1 MPLDRAV
8 LPFFDELDS
17 FEDYLEQ
24 NPNEKPEA
32 QEKRVELR
40 ARVIKAIGVEVVGKS
55 VEQIAE
61 SELVLD
67 AFNALSAIEKELRD
81 HKGDMTAQLVKKS
94 MEARVNVKN
103 MVVILAEHASS
114 APQAPPKMPSV
125 PLPSPHPNK
134 RSSSDGGAGPAP
146 KKQAGPGDFPPMVPA
161 NATAASIPVVTKR
174 VRFGESAQAV
184 QQASGS
190 GAQAVQQPSGSGAQA
205 VQQPS
210 GSGAQA
216 VQQPSGS
223 GGAFVDLTQA
233 VQPDVDLTNDSD

>member
-1 MPLDRAV
+1 MADDPS
-8 LPFFDELDS
+8 FDNLDS
-17 FEDYLEQ
+17 FEIWLETH
-24 NPNEKPEA
+24 EKTEEA
-32 QEKRVELR
+32 KSKQAELR
-40 ARVIKAIGVEVVGKS
+40 AEVIKAFGVELHGYS
-55 VEQIAE
+55 HDQIAR
-61 SELVLD
+61 SGLVSD
-67 AFNALSAIEKELRD
+67 AFEELSAAEKELRD
-81 HKGDMTAQLVKKS
+81 HKGGKPSELVQNVQEARLYVKS
-94 MEARVNVKN
+94 MVDVFVHTIAN
-103 MVVILAEHASS
+103 
-114 APQAPPKMPSV
+114 APQGPPKMPSV

-184 QQASGS
+184 QQ
-190 GAQAVQQPSGSGAQA
+190 PSGSGAQA
-205 VQQPS
+205 VQQP
-210 GSGAQA
+210 SGAQA